1 MAHSSAEETKL
12 EPQRLNTM
20 PKVTEEEL
28 KHRQVYQTLKAV
40 FLTTVPGRYKTKEIR
55 SLVRQKPKIKTSK
68 KVI

>member
-20 PKVTEEEL
+20 PKVTEVEL

-40 FLTTVPGRYKTKEIR
+40 FLTTVPGRYKNTRK
-55 SLVRQKPKIKTSK
+55 LDL
-68 KVI
+68 